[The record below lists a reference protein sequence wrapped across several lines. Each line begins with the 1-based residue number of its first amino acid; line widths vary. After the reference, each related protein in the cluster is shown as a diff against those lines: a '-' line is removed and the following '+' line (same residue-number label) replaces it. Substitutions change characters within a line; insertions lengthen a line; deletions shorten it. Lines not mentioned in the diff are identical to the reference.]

1 MIFYNV
7 KLDKAWLYPD
17 SDTATNRLLEN
28 GNVQAE
34 IDKIAQQILEEA
46 DRLGFEGQTYDQFF
60 DMVDSDFAEI
70 YYDFWENHFAPMV
83 GDDMTKY
90 LRSEKFASMVAYDP
104 AVNADLKELD
114 DDELKMVFLGNERK
128 KDAISKT
135 IGAKLEMY
143 FSENIDNWIDKA
155 IESYGIKSPNFSEF
169 NYKIEILYQ
178 AVSDAAD
185 IDYGPIIDYQY
196 L

>member
-60 DMVDSDFAEI
+60 DMVDNDFAEI

-83 GDDMTKY
+83 GDDMTKH

-114 DDELKMVFLGNERK
+114 DDELKMIFLGNARK
-128 KDAISKT
+128 KDAIADA
-135 IGAKLEMY
+135 IGAKLEMH

-169 NYKIEILYQ
+169 NYKIEISHQ
-178 AVSDAAD
+178 AVRDAAD

>member
-7 KLDKAWLYPD
+7 KLDKVWLYPD

-28 GNVQAE
+28 GDVQAE

-83 GDDMTKY
+83 GEAMTNY
-90 LRSEKFASMVAYDP
+90 LRSDKFASIVAYDP
-104 AVNADLKELD
+104 EVNADLKELD
-114 DDELKMVFLGNERK
+114 DDELKMIFLDNARK
-128 KDAISKT
+128 KDAIADT
-135 IGAKLEMY
+135 IGAKLEMH
-143 FSENIDNWIDKA
+143 FSENIDRWISKA
-155 IESYGIKSPNFSEF
+155 IENYGAKSPDFSEF

-178 AVSDAAD
+178 AVRDIAD
-185 IDYGPIIDYQY
+185 IDYGPIIDDQY